1 MFEEER
7 LFPPNDPRLKEIQR
21 QKQRG
26 IDYLKYHD
34 AVAQVL
40 NNPVGYQKSE
50 THDPPSAWLNDV
62 HFRMTQLL
70 GLKDWSCLKVYSALG
85 TALDQYH
92 GVDLLVRY
100 TEPETGRMVD
110 ITVDFTL
117 NTKKDSYKADVIVN
131 DLGAIPNARYPFVAA
146 QQIEDMEYGNAE
158 DDRYIESQ
166 RRDGIARAVVDILRE
181 KLFAK
186 VPAQHKRIEY
196 GRGLVRNA
204 VRDALYA

>member
-21 QKQRG
+21 QKQIG
-26 IDYLKYHD
+26 INYLKYHD
-34 AVAQVL
+34 AVAHVL
-40 NNPVGYQKSE
+40 NNPLGYQKTE

-62 HFRMTQLL
+62 HFRITQLL

-110 ITVDFTL
+110 VTVDFTL
-117 NTKKDSYKADVIVN
+117 NTKKDSYKADVIVS
-131 DLGAIPNARYPFVAA
+131 DKGIVANERFSSA
-146 QQIEDMEYGNAE
+146 EGGEIEDMEYGNAE
-158 DDRYIESQ
+158 DDTYIESK
-166 RRDGIARAVVDILRE
+166 RRDLIAVTITQIIHE
-181 KLFAK
+181 KLNTHPIVTHQRVTARRRLIRQSMR
-186 VPAQHKRIEY
+186 ATMSS
-196 GRGLVRNA
+196 
-204 VRDALYA
+204 